1 MDNYKP
7 LPGTAGLSCTRFKIA
22 TGTWTEAVKTLSSIV
37 MLDYGENYCKGVNVK
52 PKIISYLVTMFN
64 QH

>member
-7 LPGTAGLSCTRFKIA
+7 LPVIAGLPCTRFEIA
-22 TGTWTEAVKTLSSIV
+22 IGRWTEAAKTLSSIV
-37 MLDYGENYCKGVNVK
+37 MLDYGETYYEGVNVK

>member
-1 MDNYKP
+1 MDKYKP
-7 LPGTAGLSCTRFKIA
+7 LPVIAGLPCTRFKIA

-37 MLDYGENYCKGVNVK
+37 MLDYGETYYEGVNVK
-52 PKIISYLVTMFN
+52 PKIISYLVTMLN